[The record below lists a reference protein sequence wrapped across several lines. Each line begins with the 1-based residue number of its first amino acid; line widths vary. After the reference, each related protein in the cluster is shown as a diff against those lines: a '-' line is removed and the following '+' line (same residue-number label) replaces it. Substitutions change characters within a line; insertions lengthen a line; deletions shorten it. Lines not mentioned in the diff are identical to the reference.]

1 MPIQAIIFDVGGVL
15 IRTVDRGP
23 RTELATRLGMT
34 YEALDELVFGG
45 ERGYQT
51 QRGEISSEIHWKYV
65 CTQAGWPIHEWQN
78 FKQAFFAGDVLD
90 NNIIEEIHQLHA
102 NYKTA
107 IISNAFDDL
116 RSVLKNEWHIADAF
130 DSITISGE
138 VGIMKPDARIFQ
150 ISLTALSLP
159 PEAAIFIDDFAHN
172 VEAAQRLGMQAVHF
186 RNREQFHQ
194 ELAQLL
200 DGTQ

>member
-1 MPIQAIIFDVGGVL
+1 MPTQAIIFDVGGVL
-15 IRTVDRGP
+15 VRTVDRGP

-51 QRGEISSEIHWKYV
+51 QRGEISSESHWKYV
-65 CTQAGWPIHEWQN
+65 CAQVGWPVHDWLN
-78 FKQAFFAGDVLD
+78 FRQTFFAGDVLD
-90 NNIIEEIHQLHA
+90 NNIMEEIRQLHA

-116 RSVLKNEWHIADAF
+116 RSVLENEWQITDAF
-130 DSITISGE
+130 DAITISGE
-138 VGIMKPDARIFQ
+138 VGIMKPDERIFQ
-150 ISLTALSLP
+150 ISLQALALA

-172 VEAAQRLGMQAVHF
+172 VEAARQLGMQAIHF
-186 RNREQFHQ
+186 RDREQYQ
-194 ELAQLL
+194 RELAQK
-200 DGTQ
+200 